1 MYGTVFVCVAAYAA
15 MMHVCLRACHLD
27 RVDGYKTVEG

>member
-1 MYGTVFVCVAAYAA
+1 MYGTLFVCVAAYAA

-27 RVDGYKTVEG
+27 RVDGLEG